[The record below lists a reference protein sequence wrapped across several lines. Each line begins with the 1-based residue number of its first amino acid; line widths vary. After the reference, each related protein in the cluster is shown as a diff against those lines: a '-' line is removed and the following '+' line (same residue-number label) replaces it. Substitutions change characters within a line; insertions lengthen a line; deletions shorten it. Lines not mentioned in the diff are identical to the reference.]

1 MISLRQ
7 GGLRVLGGL
16 GAGLAVPVGHDETR
30 RLMPPVKHQHQQ
42 QVPHLVA
49 GAQVVELTCRNT
61 PVLVRGSEREPLHT
75 HNTHIHTHTSGAAL
89 VNTTNPKH
97 LTWEVAFR
105 NL

>member
-1 MISLRQ
+1 MS
-7 GGLRVLGGL
+7 
-16 GAGLAVPVGHDETR
+16 VGHDETR

-49 GAQVVELTCRNT
+49 GAQVVELTCRDT
-61 PVLVRGSEREPLHT
+61 PLLVRGSEREPLHT
-75 HNTHIHTHTSGAAL
+75 HISGNMAAVL